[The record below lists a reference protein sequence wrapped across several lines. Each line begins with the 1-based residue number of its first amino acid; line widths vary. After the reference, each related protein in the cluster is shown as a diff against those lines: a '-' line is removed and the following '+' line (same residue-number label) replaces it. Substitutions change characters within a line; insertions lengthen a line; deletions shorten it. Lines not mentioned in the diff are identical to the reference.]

1 MGRRYSSD
9 TLNTSLLSLPPSSI
23 SLLLTSSVKEMISS
37 KEPRG
42 TQMIEQIRPT
52 PRVPPRCLGTLA
64 DFSSHCTLPRVVAQ
78 SLDIPGSGG
87 LGLEEDRVRPSL
99 SLVHEL
105 HALDLIQASRLESLV
120 EARPR
125 PARASRSCKYICHV
139 STYHVSTPGPARIF
153 NLIDIT
159 LTLG

>member
-23 SLLLTSSVKEMISS
+23 SLLLTSSVTEMICP
-37 KEPRG
+37 KE
-42 TQMIEQIRPT
+42 T
-52 PRVPPRCLGTLA
+52 PRDTDDRAEPPYPPCPPGCLRTLA

-78 SLDIPGSGG
+78 SLDIPDSGG
-87 LGLEEDRVRPSL
+87 LGLEEDRIRPSL
-99 SLVHEL
+99 FLVHEL

-125 PARASRSCKYICHV
+125 PARASRSCKCICHV
-139 STYHVSTPGPARIF
+139 STHYVSTPGPARVF
-153 NLIDIT
+153 NSIDIT